1 MHLLRS
7 PDIYEYLYPILLHIN
22 QGQTLSEQ
30 DMFVHIL
37 TSRDK
42 DIVMILDNF
51 IHKAF
56 IKRNE
61 HKVKKDK
68 LYNIQ
73 CYKTRYEI

>member
-1 MHLLRS
+1 MM
-7 PDIYEYLYPILLHIN
+7 EYSKYRELWNEFLYTILLYVN

-42 DIVMILDNF
+42 EIVMNVANF

-61 HKVKKDK
+61 HIVKKD
-68 LYNIQ
+68 
-73 CYKTRYEI
+73 